1 MTAKKTAK
9 KTPKKRPPPR
19 SHKPPSTAALAKR
32 VKTLED
38 EVKKLK
44 AAITNGDQDS
54 LEMEGMDSLEMD
66 GFVAETT
73 KDGSIKYTPIKDT
86 AQDGDDVTVE
96 DVSNSTLLHKLNDL
110 VMGKMTTT
118 IRQTESRVKTC
129 EERLDDCEGFL
140 LENFPEEEKG
150 DDTDADV
157 TGP

>member
-19 SHKPPSTAALAKR
+19 SPKPPSTAALAKR

-54 LEMEGMDSLEMD
+54 LEMDARTVM
-66 GFVAETT
+66 VKTTT
-73 KDGSIKYTPIKDT
+73 KDGSIMYTPLEEI
-86 AQDGDDVTVE
+86 AQDDDDVTVE
-96 DVSNSTLLHKLNDL
+96 DVSNSKLLHKLNDL

>member
-9 KTPKKRPPPR
+9 KTSKKRPPPR
-19 SHKPPSTAALAKR
+19 SPKPPSTAALAKR

-54 LEMEGMDSLEMD
+54 LEMDARTVM
-66 GFVAETT
+66 VETIT
-73 KDGSIKYTPIKDT
+73 KDGSIMYTPLEEI
-86 AQDGDDVTVE
+86 AQDDDDVTVE
-96 DVSNSTLLHKLNDL
+96 DVSNSKLLHKLNDL

-129 EERLDDCEGFL
+129 EERLNDCEGFL